1 MKKRILPVCLAVAV
15 ALGLTAC
22 SGNTAESGTTAQAG
36 AENTEAGTQTAGE
49 QTDGDNS
56 GEASN
61 AGKTDLVIA
70 TATEAVTL
78 DPQGGW
84 DGASLYVLR
93 QLYNGLVKLDSN
105 MEVVGDLAESW
116 EFTSDTSVTFH
127 LKQGVKFHNG
137 EEMTAEDVVY
147 SIERAQNSAKVM
159 TFAANIESVVADD
172 DYTVTINTTIPYAP
186 LMSNLCHT
194 ACSIVSKTAAEEA
207 GDNFSTAPVGT
218 GPFKF
223 VEWVSGDRIVL
234 ERNEDYF
241 ASEVLPSTL
250 TFKLMS
256 EDSSRTI
263 ALETGEADM
272 NLVVAATDAERIES
286 SEDVELVVSMSPKIQ
301 YVSMNQKAEPF
312 NNKLVRQAINYAID
326 RDAINLVS
334 TNGYGVVTDSV
345 MNNQIKGYTDDVTHY
360 EYNPEKAKELL
371 AEAGYPDGFTTS
383 VLVYGNARST
393 EAQLI
398 QGNLSEVGITLDIT
412 TMESTALLEQINNG
426 DYEMFIMSYNNT
438 TGDPDTSLY
447 MLFNSTVPASSGNRS
462 FTNIPEVDEKL
473 EAARLETDETAR
485 MELYAEV
492 QQILT
497 EEAVWVP
504 LYCVPNLVGVRSG
517 LEGFTPH
524 PLGNDVYDQLHYAAE

>member
-1 MKKRILPVCLAVAV
+1 MKKRWLPLCLIMAAAV
-15 ALGLTAC
+15 GLTAC
-22 SGNTAESGTTAQAG
+22 SGSQQEPEEAVTEATGETGQE
-36 AENTEAGTQTAGE
+36 AENGADEAEPAE
-49 QTDGDNS
+49 NS
-56 GEASN
+56 GSSDSE
-61 AGKTDLVIA
+61 KTDIVIA
-70 TATEAVTL
+70 AATEAVTL

-105 MEVVGDLAESW
+105 LEVVGDLAESW
-116 EFTSDTSVTFH
+116 EFTSDTSVTFK

-207 GDNFSTAPVGT
+207 GDNFSAAPVGT

-223 VEWVSGDRIVL
+223 VEWISGDRIVL

-241 ASEVLPSTL
+241 AGEVLPSTL

-272 NLVVAATDAERIES
+272 NLVVAATDAERIEN

-301 YVSMNQKAEPF
+301 YVSMNQKVEPF

-345 MNNQIKGYTDDVTHY
+345 MNNQIKGYTDDVVHY

-398 QGNLSEVGITLDIT
+398 QGNLSEIGITLDIT

-473 EAARLETDETAR
+473 EAARVETDEEAR
-485 MELYAEV
+485 MQLYAEV

-497 EEAVWVP
+497 DEAVWVP
-504 LYCVPNLVGVRSG
+504 LYSIPNLVGVRSG

-524 PLGNDVYDQLHYAAE
+524 PLGSDVYDQLHYVTE